1 MELQVFKNAEFGEI
15 RAVEIDGEPW
25 FVGKDVA
32 QALGYVK
39 ERNAITAH
47 VEDEDKKDA
56 PIQGDRGGK
65 QNMTVINE
73 SGLYALLFS
82 SKLDSAKRFKRWVT
96 SEVLPAIRKTGRYEQ
111 IPHTT
116 GGQIQLL
123 AKGYMELEQNIAAIQ
138 TELSEIKSD
147 APLYSCEIDE
157 VQQHVRRKGV
167 QMLGGKTSEAYRDA
181 SLRGSVYSD
190 IYNQLKREYG
200 CVSTYK
206 SIKRRY
212 LADVHEYIDT
222 YSLPTALGE
231 QVAYANAQQSL
242 DI

>member
-231 QVAYANAQQSL
+231 QVAYANVQQSL

>member
-32 QALGYVK
+32 QILGYK
-39 ERNAITAH
+39 CAPDALKRH
-47 VEDEDKKDA
+47 VDDDDKLTRRFTDSG
-56 PIQGDRGGK
+56 QSRE
-65 QNMTVINE
+65 MYVINE
-73 SGLYALLFS
+73 SGLYALLFG

-231 QVAYANAQQSL
+231 QVAYANAQQRL

>member
-1 MELQVFKNAEFGEI
+1 M
-15 RAVEIDGEPW
+15 RC
-25 FVGKDVA
+25 
-32 QALGYVK
+32 
-39 ERNAITAH
+39 
-47 VEDEDKKDA
+47 
-56 PIQGDRGGK
+56 
-65 QNMTVINE
+65 
-73 SGLYALLFS
+73 LFS

>member
-15 RAVEIDGEPW
+15 RAVEIDGDPW

-32 QALGYVK
+32 QALGYAK
-39 ERNAITAH
+39 ERNAIAAH

-65 QNMTVINE
+65 QSMTVINE
-73 SGLYALLFS
+73 SGLYALLFG
-82 SKLDSAKRFKRWVT
+82 SKLESAKRFKRWVT
-96 SEVLPAIRKTGRYEQ
+96 SEVLPAIRKTGSYRQ
-111 IPHTT
+111 IPQTT
-116 GGQIQLL
+116 GGQIHLL

-181 SLRGSVYSD
+181 SLRGLVYSD

-231 QVAYANAQQSL
+231 QVAYANAQQRL